1 VWYPFIFFICNLASL
16 VKDFY
21 RLVEDNDNIF
31 AFTMVTD
38 EFLRGIQGA
47 VICIVFFWKN
57 RTVDLNR
64 FFKKTRDFSEPTLT
78 DLQKFQS
85 VSF

>member
-16 VKDFY
+16 VKEFY

-31 AFTMVTD
+31 AMTMVTD
-38 EFLRGIQGA
+38 EFLKGIQGA

-57 RTVDLNR
+57 RTVNFNS
-64 FFKKTRDFSEPTLT
+64 FFKKTREFSEPSAS
-78 DLQKFQS
+78 DLQKFDS
-85 VSF
+85 VSY